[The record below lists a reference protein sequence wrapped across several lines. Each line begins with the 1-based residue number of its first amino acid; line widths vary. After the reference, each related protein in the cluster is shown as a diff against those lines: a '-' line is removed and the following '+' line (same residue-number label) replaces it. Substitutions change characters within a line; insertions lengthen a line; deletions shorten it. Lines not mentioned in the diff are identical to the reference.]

1 MTIYKLVNLKWSK
14 KESMRSKA
22 PLTRVF
28 STKLTNRSMNKSM
41 QSSVKTALMTL
52 RQKIL
57 LEVTVDLLNR
67 TLKSRK

>member
-41 QSSVKTALMTL
+41 QFSVKTALMTL